1 MRVVVFYI
9 LTFVFTIVVG
19 GIQEAAGLAQTSII
33 LPQWGPGLAGLAM
46 LLVFRK
52 DRLRITFFD
61 RHVPASRYLL
71 AALIPIGGAVLI
83 YLIYR
88 LFFGA
93 PAAGAPTATPWILLL
108 WFPLGAV
115 GEELGWRGYLHN
127 RLNAD
132 MVGLAS
138 SVIVGTLWAF
148 WHVGSYQNGM
158 LYTLFFMLLMIS
170 YTVVIYAVVSRIGF
184 NVLVAAIF
192 HLMINVGNL
201 FSYAVVNRVDFLMVS
216 SLVWAAIADRCGG
229 DPETAVRDKDENEVI
244 MKAIVVYES
253 HWGNTAAIARRH
265 CGRDRTGGTR
275 RSSTAEATGEACCGR
290 RSHRG
295 GRAAAGLQP
304 ADGGHAGSMGS
315 RRARWTRAARSLAPG
330 DPRLAREA
338 LPRERRPAGG
348 FEERASGGRPAAPA
362 KAILGRL
369 ERAGYRAVAAKAQRF
384 VVKGEVRPAPRR
396 RVGAGEGLGC

>member
-1 MRVVVFYI
+1 MWTIRVVVFYI
-9 LTFVFTIVVG
+9 LTFVFTIVLG

-33 LPQWGPGLAGLAM
+33 LPQWGPGLAALVM

-93 PAAGAPTATPWILLL
+93 PAAGASTATPWILLL
-108 WFPLGAV
+108 WFPLGAI
-115 GEELGWRGYLHN
+115 GEELGWRGYLNN

-170 YTVVIYAVVSRIGF
+170 YTVVIYALVSRIGF

-216 SLVWAAIADRCGG
+216 SLVWAAIA
-229 DPETAVRDKDENEVI
+229 
-244 MKAIVVYES
+244 IVVVV
-253 HWGNTAAIARRH
+253 
-265 CGRDRTGGTR
+265 TR
-275 RSSTAEATGEACCGR
+275 KPLF
-290 RSHRG
+290 
-295 GRAAAGLQP
+295 GL
-304 ADGGHAGSMGS
+304 
-315 RRARWTRAARSLAPG
+315 ARS
-330 DPRLAREA
+330 
-338 LPRERRPAGG
+338 
-348 FEERASGGRPAAPA
+348 
-362 KAILGRL
+362 
-369 ERAGYRAVAAKAQRF
+369 AQNN
-384 VVKGEVRPAPRR
+384 
-396 RVGAGEGLGC
+396 EG